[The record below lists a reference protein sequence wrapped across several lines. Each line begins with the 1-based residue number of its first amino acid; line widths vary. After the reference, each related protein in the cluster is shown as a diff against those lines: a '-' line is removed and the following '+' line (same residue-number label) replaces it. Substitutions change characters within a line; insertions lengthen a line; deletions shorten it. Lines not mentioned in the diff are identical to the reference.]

1 MLRNRKPIVLL
12 WLLAVL
18 AVCGCGARQPAEP
31 EPERTAAFFAMDTY
45 MTFRIYGGDDAL
57 PGQAQKLVQALEAEL
72 SVVRED
78 SAVYTLNHTG
88 RAELSAQGTD
98 LLRRALAL
106 CAETDGALDLSIYPV
121 VRAWGFTAA
130 DGELEAADRVPSRET
145 IDALLEKV
153 DYRLVA
159 LDGNA
164 VSVPEGMEIDL
175 GAVAKGYAGDLLA
188 DLLQGAGVK
197 SAILALG
204 GNIQA
209 VGSKPD
215 GSDWIVGVQDPS
227 GDGLVG
233 TLPVSDKAVVTSGG
247 YERFFTDADG
257 NIWWHI
263 MDPKTGYPARSGLIS
278 VTVVGDSGLVCDALS
293 TALFIMGPDEAVR
306 YWDAHRDFDMVLVTE
321 DDRLLLTGEL
331 ARTFVPE
338 QGISYSLE
346 VIGDD

>member
-121 VRAWGFTAA
+121 VRAWGFT
-130 DGELEAADRVPSRET
+130 EEQYRVPT
-145 IDALLEKV
+145 DADLSELLTHV
-153 DYRLVA
+153 DYRKIRVEDFIHLQKKILRKYLV
-159 LDGNA
+159 
-164 VSVPEGMEIDL
+164 
-175 GAVAKGYAGDLLA
+175 
-188 DLLQGAGVK
+188 
-197 SAILALG
+197 
-204 GNIQA
+204 NI
-209 VGSKPD
+209 
-215 GSDWIVGVQDPS
+215 
-227 GDGLVG
+227 
-233 TLPVSDKAVVTSGG
+233 
-247 YERFFTDADG
+247 F
-257 NIWWHI
+257 
-263 MDPKTGYPARSGLIS
+263 
-278 VTVVGDSGLVCDALS
+278 
-293 TALFIMGPDEAVR
+293 
-306 YWDAHRDFDMVLVTE
+306 
-321 DDRLLLTGEL
+321 
-331 ARTFVPE
+331 E
-338 QGISYSLE
+338 QQE
-346 VIGDD
+346 KC